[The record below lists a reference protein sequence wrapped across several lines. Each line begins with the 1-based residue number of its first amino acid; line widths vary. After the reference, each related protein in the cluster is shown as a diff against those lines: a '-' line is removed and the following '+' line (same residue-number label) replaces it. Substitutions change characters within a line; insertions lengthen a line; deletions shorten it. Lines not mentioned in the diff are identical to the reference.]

1 MRLLYTCAIV
11 ISLGLLA
18 ACGGGGATDPNPGPT
33 PTPVLPTPTPTPTA
47 TPTPAAIA
55 CNPPIPPPLYGFRMK
70 VQVDNGFRKVLDSRA
85 LVGRD
90 AAYCA
95 ALGLGGDICV
105 VRNEEDPQ
113 AVSCS
118 NLVVGKAADTGRYG
132 PAWSYVPPG
141 GFNSVACRP
150 ASQGGQDPGCR
161 NHDANQYFVF
171 AYGPGT
177 FVACGENGV
186 CHGLEI

>member
-1 MRLLYTCAIV
+1 MRLLNASV
-11 ISLGLLA
+11 VALFLGAFA
-18 ACGGGGATDPNPGPT
+18 ACGGGGNTGPNPGPSSTPVAT
-33 PTPVLPTPTPTPTA
+33 PTPSPTA

-70 VQVDNGFRKVLDSRA
+70 VQIDQGYRKVLDSRA

-90 AAYCA
+90 AAYCSL
-95 ALGLGGDICV
+95 LGQGGDICV

-113 AVSCS
+113 AVTCS
-118 NLVVGKAADTGRYG
+118 NLVVGVAKDTGRYG
-132 PAWSYVPPG
+132 PQWGYVPPG
-141 GFNSVACRP
+141 GFNTLPCRP
-150 ASQGGQDPGCR
+150 ADQAGQEAGCK
-161 NHDANQYFVF
+161 NHDSNQYFVIAF
-171 AYGPGT
+171 GPGT